1 MEDTLR
7 DKNDAIH
14 VRFSSIG
21 TVCGV
26 LVVVVLLDQIHE
38 MLRQGRNY
46 DQLFWFLNDDFKNH

>member
-1 MEDTLR
+1 MEDTSR

-21 TVCGV
+21 MDCGV

-38 MLRQGRNY
+38 MLSQGKNY